1 MADVYTLTT
10 WQWFPLPRA
19 AVFDFFADAFNLER
33 ITPDILRFK
42 VTTPAPIEMRPGTL
56 IDYRLN
62 LRGIPMR
69 WRTEIT
75 EWDRPSRFVDVQLR
89 GPYRQWHHTHTFED
103 QDGGTLARDRVRYR
117 LFGPDVVTRAI
128 NRFLVAPDATRIF
141 SFRHDALEHAFDLR
155 GKTRQGPVAIQRGH
169 L

>member
-10 WQWFPLPRA
+10 WQWFPLPRTT
-19 AVFDFFADAFNLER
+19 VFDFFGDALNLER

-42 VTTPAPIEMRPGTL
+42 VETPTPIQMRVGAL

-62 LRGIPMR
+62 LRGVPMR

-75 EWDRPSRFVDVQLR
+75 EWNPPSQFMDVQLR

-103 QDGGTLARDRVRYR
+103 QDGGTLARDLVRYR
-117 LFGPDVVTRAI
+117 LLGPDLVTRAI
-128 NRFLVAPDATRIF
+128 NRFLVAPDVARIF
-141 SFRHDALEHAFDLR
+141 SFRQLALEHAFDLL